1 MLPITLLIADDHVLF
16 RRGLVGLFQTRPD
29 FRVVGEAAD
38 GAEAVGKARE
48 LKPDLILL
56 DVRMPAVDG
65 ISALR
70 RIRDERPG
78 ARVVMLTATV
88 DDVIIA
94 EALRAG
100 ARGYLL
106 KTSEP
111 ADLFSSLHN
120 VMSGETVLDTT
131 LTARLATRRPN

>member
-1 MLPITLLIADDHVLF
+1 MLPITLLIADDHSLF
-16 RRGLVGLFQTRPD
+16 RRGLVSLFRSRSD
-29 FRVVGEAAD
+29 FLVIGEAAD

-56 DVRMPAVDG
+56 DVRMPAIDG
-65 ISALR
+65 IAALR
-70 RIRDERPG
+70 RIRDERPA
-78 ARVVMLTATV
+78 ARVIMLTSSD

-111 ADLFSSLHN
+111 DDLFRKLHS
-120 VMSGETVLDTT
+120 VMSGDTVMDST
-131 LTARLATRRPN
+131 LAARLGTRLPN